1 MSMRCSHEAFQ
12 AFVEA
17 VRQGSFSSAA
27 RHLRKS
33 QSAISMTIANL
44 EDDFGVLLFDRKSR
58 YPVLTPA
65 GHKIL
70 GRVKEVLAVAERLEE
85 LTLRLATEKIIE
97 DKLTIVISDVYQLNP
112 NHRLMHRFEKFYPFI
127 ELECLDAE
135 GDDVLGLL
143 QSGRAHLGLLTAQ
156 IHYPQDIIVE
166 RLPVRVEMALYVGRK
181 HPLTLLKTVEEAH
194 LLRYRHLY
202 LNTHVGAENKPHG
215 NVWSASDYFMI
226 LEMAEEGFGWAELPR
241 SLVKQYGR
249 GRLVEL
255 NVRTWPRHISSD
267 VVWSKSHPPGPAGFW
282 LLDELLKTD
291 SL

>member
-1 MSMRCSHEAFQ
+1 MRYSHEALL

-17 VRQGSFSSAA
+17 VTQGSFSSAA
-27 RHLRKS
+27 RKLRKS
-33 QSAISMTIANL
+33 QSAISMAIANL
-44 EDDFGVLLFDRKSR
+44 EEDFDVILFDRTSR

-65 GHKIL
+65 GHKVL
-70 GRVKEVLAVAERLEE
+70 GQVKEVLAAAGRLEE
-85 LTLRLATEKIIE
+85 LTLRLAAEKVIE

-112 NHRLMHRFEKFYPFI
+112 NHKLMHRFEKCYPLI

-135 GDDVLGLL
+135 GDDVLSLL
-143 QSGRAHLGLLTAQ
+143 QSGRAHLGLLTTQ
-156 IHYPQDIIVE
+156 MNYPQDIIVE

-181 HPLTLLKTVEEAH
+181 HPLTLLENVEEAH
-194 LLRYRHLY
+194 LLRYRNLY

-215 NVWSASDYFMI
+215 NVWSASDYFML

-255 NVRTWPRHISSD
+255 KVKPWPRYIYSD
-267 VVWSKSHPPGPAGFW
+267 AVWSKRHPPGPAGFW
-282 LLDELLKTD
+282 LLDELLKTG

>member
-1 MSMRCSHEAFQ
+1 MRCSHEAFQ

-17 VRQGSFSSAA
+17 VTHGSFSSAA
-27 RHLRKS
+27 RKLRKS
-33 QSAISMTIANL
+33 QSAISMAIANL
-44 EDDFGVLLFDRKSR
+44 EEDFGVLLFDRTSR
-58 YPVLTPA
+58 YPALTPA
-65 GHKIL
+65 GHKVL
-70 GRVKEVLAVAERLEE
+70 GYVKDVLAAADRLEE
-85 LTLRLATEKIIE
+85 LTLRLAAEKVTE

-112 NHRLMHRFEKFYPFI
+112 NHKLMHRFEKCYPLI

-143 QSGRAHLGLLTAQ
+143 QNGRAHLGLLTTQ
-156 IHYPQDIIVE
+156 MNYPQDIIVE
-166 RLPVRVEMALYVGRK
+166 RLPVRVDMALYVGHK
-181 HPLTLLKTVEEAH
+181 HPLTLLENVEEAH
-194 LLRYRHLY
+194 LARYRNLY
-202 LNTHVGAENKPHG
+202 LNTHVGSENKPHG

-255 NVRTWPRHISSD
+255 KMKTWPRHISSD
-267 VVWSKSHPPGPAGFW
+267 AVWSKLHPPGPAGFW
-282 LLDELLKTD
+282 LLDELLKTG